1 MATVRFSG
9 VNKSYG
15 SNPVVSDLNLEL
27 PDGSFTVLV
36 GPSGCGKSTSL
47 RMLAGLESVTSGT
60 ITIGDRDVTHLQPRD
75 RDVAMVFQNYAL
87 YPHLTVRE
95 NIAFP
100 LRASKTPRSDA
111 LKRADEVAESL
122 GLGKFLGRKPKDLSG
137 GQQQRVAI
145 GRAIIREPSVFLF
158 DEPLSNLDAKLR
170 VETRTELLQIQRRLG
185 IASVY
190 VTHDQEEAMTL
201 SDRMVV
207 MRDGRTAQQGTP
219 LQVYNKPD
227 DTFVAAFVGSP
238 KMNLVDGQL
247 TGQTFTM
254 PSGFAF
260 TVGQVDASRAG
271 HARRAARRSAAD
283 GDRRQQRRPRAGE
296 ADRVARPTRDRDRR
310 RPRHRNHLCRRHLA
324 AHRHHR
330 GRPRRIVGTTG
341 RSARVRPTD
350 RPTSRRRKQADPGPI
365 GTSTQMTKTVVV
377 TGAGSGIGRAIAM
390 TLAGRDWRV
399 VVTDINGDAA
409 REVTA
414 APAESGC
421 GTRIRR
427 SQCQCPG

>member
-1 MATVRFSG
+1 VAIVRFSG
-9 VNKSYG
+9 VNKSFR
-15 SNPVVSDLNLEL
+15 STSVVSDLNLEL

-60 ITIGDRDVTHLQPRD
+60 ITIGDRDVTNLQPRD

-87 YPHLTVRE
+87 YPHLSVRE

-100 LRASKTPRSDA
+100 LRASKEPRANA

-122 GLGKFLGRKPKDLSG
+122 GLAKLLDRKPKALSG

-185 IASVY
+185 ITCLY

-207 MRDGRTAQQGTP
+207 MRDGRAAQVGTP
-219 LQVYNKPD
+219 IEVFNSPV

-238 KMNLVDGQL
+238 KMNLIAGEL
-247 TGQTFTM
+247 SGETCTL
-254 PSGFAF
+254 PSGFAL
-260 TVGQVDASRAG
+260 TVGRVKASGAVTLGVRPDDLVPTVADDADAMVKLVELLGPRAIVTVDARG
-271 HARRAARRSAAD
+271 TDLTCVVEAARLS
-283 GDRRQQRRPRAGE
+283 GITEGT
-296 ADRVARPTRDRDRR
+296 RVALSARPGAVHVFDAKTGQRF
-310 RPRHRNHLCRRHLA
+310 
-324 AHRHHR
+324 
-330 GRPRRIVGTTG
+330 VGTDRENYNTDG
-341 RSARVRPTD
+341 NESRS
-350 RPTSRRRKQADPGPI
+350 
-365 GTSTQMTKTVVV
+365 
-377 TGAGSGIGRAIAM
+377 
-390 TLAGRDWRV
+390 
-399 VVTDINGDAA
+399 
-409 REVTA
+409 
-414 APAESGC
+414 
-421 GTRIRR
+421 
-427 SQCQCPG
+427 

>member
-1 MATVRFSG
+1 MATVRFRG

-15 SNPVVSDLNLEL
+15 TTHVVSDLNLEL

-47 RMLAGLESVTSGT
+47 RMLAGLESITSGE
-60 ITIGDRDVTHLQPRD
+60 ITIGDRTVTNLQPRD

-100 LRASKTPRSDA
+100 LRAAKTPRSAA
-111 LKRADEVAESL
+111 LKRADDVAESL
-122 GLGKFLGRKPKDLSG
+122 GLGELLARKPKDLSG

-185 IASVY
+185 ITCLY

-207 MRDGRTAQQGTP
+207 MRGGRTAQEGTP
-219 LQVYNKPD
+219 FEVYSTPT

-238 KMNLVDGQL
+238 KMNLIDGDLSDGTFSTATGLRLAAGQPGVAGPVTL
-247 TGQTFTM
+247 GVRPDDLLPTATDDERGGPRVKLVELLGPRAIVTLEVGGTELTSVVESSRLADIREGAAVTLQVRADAAHFFDTKTGQ
-254 PSGFAF
+254 
-260 TVGQVDASRAG
+260 
-271 HARRAARRSAAD
+271 
-283 GDRRQQRRPRAGE
+283 
-296 ADRVARPTRDRDRR
+296 
-310 RPRHRNHLCRRHLA
+310 
-324 AHRHHR
+324 
-330 GRPRRIVGTTG
+330 RIVG
-341 RSARVRPTD
+341 
-350 RPTSRRRKQADPGPI
+350 
-365 GTSTQMTKTVVV
+365 
-377 TGAGSGIGRAIAM
+377 
-390 TLAGRDWRV
+390 
-399 VVTDINGDAA
+399 AA
-409 REVTA
+409 A
-414 APAESGC
+414 
-421 GTRIRR
+421 
-427 SQCQCPG
+427 

>member
-60 ITIGDRDVTHLQPRD
+60 ITIGDRDVTHLLPRD

-122 GLGKFLGRKPKDLSG
+122 WLEKFLARKPKDLSG

-185 IASVY
+185 ITCMY

-207 MRDGRTAQQGTP
+207 MRGGRTAQEGTP
-219 LQVYNKPD
+219 LEVYSTPA

-238 KMNLVDGQL
+238 KMNLLDGVISDGTFSTA
-247 TGQTFTM
+247 TGLRL
-254 PSGFAF
+254 A
-260 TVGQVDASRAG
+260 VG
-271 HARRAARRSAAD
+271 
-283 GDRRQQRRPRAGE
+283 
-296 ADRVARPTRDRDRR
+296 PT
-310 RPRHRNHLCRRHLA
+310 
-324 AHRHHR
+324 
-330 GRPRRIVGTTG
+330 GTTG
-341 RSARVRPTD
+341 PVTLGVRPDDLIPTRAGDHADARVTVIELL
-350 RPTSRRRKQADPGPI
+350 GP
-365 GTSTQMTKTVVV
+365 
-377 TGAGSGIGRAIAM
+377 RAIV
-390 TLAGRDWRV
+390 TLDAGGTEVTSVVEASRLSAIREGGPVALEVRRGATHLFDTKSGQRV
-399 VVTDINGDAA
+399 VDT
-409 REVTA
+409 TA
-414 APAESGC
+414 
-421 GTRIRR
+421 
-427 SQCQCPG
+427 